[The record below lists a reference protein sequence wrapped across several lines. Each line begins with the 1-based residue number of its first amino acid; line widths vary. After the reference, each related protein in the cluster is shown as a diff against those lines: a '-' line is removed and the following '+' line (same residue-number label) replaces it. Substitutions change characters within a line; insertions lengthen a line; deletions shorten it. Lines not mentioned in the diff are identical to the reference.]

1 MTFGQFFQDN
11 LFLFLMLFAVVGGII
26 YFEIQGRN
34 AAGQKVNN
42 ATLTDLANNHKG
54 TILDLRPAQDYR
66 HGHIAGAKNFPLA
79 ELHDHIGK
87 IRAAK
92 DRPLVIYDSDGLNTA
107 AAAKTLRDGGFEAI
121 YALEGGING
130 WLAENLPVV
139 SK

>member
-26 YFEIQGRN
+26 YFELQGRN

-66 HGHIAGAKNFPLA
+66 HGHIAGAKNYPLA

-92 DRPLVIYDSDGLNTA
+92 DSPLVIYDSDGLNTA
-107 AAAKTLRDGGFEAI
+107 AAAKTLRDGSFADI

>member
-26 YFEIQGRN
+26 YFELQGRN
-34 AAGQKVNN
+34 AAGQKVSNARA
-42 ATLTDLANNHKG
+42 ATLVNDRG
-54 TILDLRPAQDYR
+54 TLIDLRPAQDYR
-66 HGHIAGAKNFPLA
+66 HGHIAGAKNYPLA
-79 ELHDHIGK
+79 ELHDHVGK

-92 DRPLVIYDSDGLNTA
+92 DSPLVIYDSDGLNTA

>member
-1 MTFGQFFQDN
+1 MS
-11 LFLFLMLFAVVGGII
+11 
-26 YFEIQGRN
+26 N
-34 AAGQKVNN
+34 ARA
-42 ATLTDLANNHKG
+42 ATLVNDRG
-54 TILDLRPAQDYR
+54 TLIDLRPAQDYR

-79 ELHDHIGK
+79 ELHDQLGK

-92 DRPLVIYDSDGLNTA
+92 DSPLVIYDSDGLNTA
-107 AAAKTLRDGGFEAI
+107 AAAKTLRDGGFADI